1 MAPRAHLF
9 EQLLL
14 EEDIA
19 SVEVCEGVVWVQF
32 GCSLVVIHCT
42 HNISHE
48 LVDDSPVG
56 VQHSTGRDLDW
67 NQMCSTEWSQN
78 GMDWKQM
85 EWKCGMKFNWDK
97 TEWQQMQQCGME
109 VVQNEVETSKM

>member
-1 MAPRAHLF
+1 VAPGAHLF

-32 GCSLVVIHCT
+32 GCSFVVIHCT

-67 NQMCSTEWSQN
+67 NQMSSMEWSLN

-85 EWKCGMKFNWDK
+85 EWKCGTYEIQTGTRQSGDRWSSVEWKWCRMK
-97 TEWQQMQQCGME
+97 
-109 VVQNEVETSKM
+109 